1 MSDLALL
8 HDASLDAPI
17 VLVRRESN
25 YRIDG
30 VGANRGLSVLLLGYT
45 RRGHRGIRAGGRH
58 AICFWSW
65 WAAQW
70 GRVAELWRV
79 SL

>member
-1 MSDLALL
+1 MSDIALL
-8 HDASLDAPI
+8 YDASLDAPI

-30 VGANRGLSVLLLGYT
+30 VGANRGLSVLLLGYS

-58 AICFWSW
+58 TVCSWSR
-65 WAAQW
+65 WAAQG
-70 GRVAELWRV
+70 GRVADLWRV